1 MNVGLVLVGI
11 VGSFVVG
18 FGIGLMI
25 GHQLVEN
32 LRSALA
38 ASRGELIKE
47 KARAEGYA
55 ARLAATENRVVNE
68 AKAAVVQEVEKL

>member
-1 MNVGLVLVGI
+1 MNVGLLLVGI
-11 VGSFVVG
+11 VGCFVVG

-25 GHQLVEN
+25 WHQLVEN
-32 LRSALA
+32 LRDALA

-55 ARLAATENRVVNE
+55 TRLAATENRVVNE